1 VETASRPDLSLDAI
15 AEIIHQDPAMTA
27 KVLQVVN
34 SAAFGSQRSVESVD
48 QAVIYLGIELIKN
61 LILTVHIFDTAPEAH
76 VPGFSYPALRE
87 HAVLTA
93 RVAKRLMPPEGRPQH
108 IFSAGLL
115 HDIGYIVL
123 GHSDPVSFRAI
134 VEESLR
140 STRPLKD
147 VEKEMLGVTHAE
159 IGAYLLGLWGL
170 PYPIVEGV
178 AFHHDPAGL
187 GEPGFGV
194 PAALN
199 VADALINEMVHGA
212 GPRGH
217 NNFDIDYLRAIGAD
231 SELRHWRTI
240 AAAEVVAHRER
251 HYA

>member
-1 VETASRPDLSLDAI
+1 
-15 AEIIHQDPAMTA
+15 MTA

-34 SAAFGSQRSVESVD
+34 SAAFGSPRSVESVD

-61 LILTVHIFDTAPEAH
+61 LTLTVHIFDSALETH
-76 VPGFSYPALRE
+76 VPGFSYQALQE

-93 RVAKRLMPPEGRPQH
+93 RVAKQLMPPEARPQH
-108 IFSAGLL
+108 LFSAGLL

-123 GHSDPVSFRAI
+123 AHCDPVCFRAI

-147 VEKEMLGVTHAE
+147 VEKEILGVTHAE

-178 AFHHDPAGL
+178 AFHHDPAEL
-187 GEPGFGV
+187 GELTFGV

-212 GPRGH
+212 VPRGH
-217 NNFDIDYLRAIGAD
+217 NNLDIDYLRTIGAD

-240 AAAEVVAHRER
+240 AAKEVVAHREG
-251 HYA
+251 HYV